1 MGAVERADPLQPGLG
16 PRLQVGVGVAG
27 AHEVAVSS
35 STRTPALSR
44 DGTPWDSEID
54 RALEVVVSEINSLA
68 ERQDGGPGVV
78 LTVGGLVI
86 GGTIIPDW
94 QWFEEVEHAAR
105 AAFTVHTGGS
115 IDDEHGGWARL
126 LRGVSESLVRDR
138 EEHRAAQNVIGG
150 LSESYR
156 RLLVREDRTTYIHL
170 SDARVL
176 ASGVSPC
183 HPAGCTGRAW
193 RKVVLPGQWVLPGH
207 RGRSRGDGLGVDQ
220 GRSFRR
226 HLADQ
231 QRCRTRQL
239 ATAGCT
245 S

>member
-1 MGAVERADPLQPGLG
+1 MARHGD
-16 PRLQVGVGVAG
+16 
-27 AHEVAVSS
+27 
-35 STRTPALSR
+35 T
-44 DGTPWDSEID
+44 EID

-105 AAFTVHTGGS
+105 AAFIVHTGGS

-156 RLLVREDRTTYIHL
+156 RLLAREDRTTYIHL
-170 SDARVL
+170 ERCPGARFRGQPPAARRDAL
-176 ASGVSPC
+176 AGTAV
-183 HPAGCTGRAW
+183 R
-193 RKVVLPGQWVLPGH
+193 
-207 RGRSRGDGLGVDQ
+207 GLGVV
-220 GRSFRR
+220 
-226 HLADQ
+226 LW
-231 QRCRTRQL
+231 
-239 ATAGCT
+239 T
-245 S
+245 SW